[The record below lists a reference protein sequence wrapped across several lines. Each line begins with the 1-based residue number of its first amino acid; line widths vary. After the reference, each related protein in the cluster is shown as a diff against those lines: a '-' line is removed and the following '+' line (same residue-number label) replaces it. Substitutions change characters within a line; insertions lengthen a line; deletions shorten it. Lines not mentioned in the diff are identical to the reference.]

1 VSEVFIV
8 INGGGKVA
16 SYLARTLIERGH
28 DVALIEKRSAV
39 AEKLASELPK
49 RPLIILGDGC
59 DVSFQED
66 AGVGHADVFAA
77 VTGDDDDNLVSCQLA
92 KTAFGVPRA
101 VARVNNPKNEH
112 IFNALGIEAIS
123 STTII
128 SRMIEEESTIGDI
141 RTLATLRK
149 GNMAVVEIELPTD
162 RCVVCDKRVSELR
175 LPVDCVLFAI
185 VRGDEIMTVHGDT
198 SLQAGDVVMAF
209 TSVEHEATLKRALT
223 GG

>member
-1 VSEVFIV
+1 MFIV

-16 SYLARTLIERGH
+16 SFLANTLLENGH
-28 DVALIEKRSAV
+28 SIALIEKRQVIA
-39 AEKLASELPK
+39 AKLAAELPK
-49 RPLIILGDGC
+49 HPMIILGDGC

-92 KTAFGVPRA
+92 KTAFGVPRC
-101 VARVNNPKNEH
+101 VARVNNPKNQH

-123 STTII
+123 STSII
-128 SRMIEEESTIGDI
+128 ARMIEEEAAIGDM
-141 RTLATLRK
+141 RTLANLRK

-162 RCVVCDKRVSELR
+162 RCVVCDKKVRDLR

-185 VRGDEIMTVHGDT
+185 VRGDDVITVHGET
-198 SLQAGDVVMAF
+198 TLQAGDVVVAF
-209 TSVEHEATLKRALT
+209 TAVQHEANLKRALT
-223 GG
+223 GE

>member
-1 VSEVFIV
+1 VFIV
-8 INGGGKVA
+8 VNGGGKVA
-16 SYLARTLIERGH
+16 SYLAQHLIQRGH
-28 DVALIEKRSAV
+28 NVALIEKRPEV
-39 AEKLASELPK
+39 AQKLSTELPK
-49 RPLIILGDGC
+49 HPLIIVGDGC

-149 GNMAVVEIELPTD
+149 GNMAVVEIQLPTD
-162 RCVVCDKRVSELR
+162 RCVVCDKRVADLK
-175 LPVDCVLFAI
+175 LPVDCVMFAI
-185 VRGDEIMTVHGDT
+185 VRGEEIMTVHGDT
-198 SLQAGDVVMAF
+198 TLQAGDVIMSF
-209 TSVEHEATLKRALT
+209 TNVQHEEALKRALT
-223 GG
+223 GE

>member
-1 VSEVFIV
+1 
-8 INGGGKVA
+8 
-16 SYLARTLIERGH
+16 
-28 DVALIEKRSAV
+28 V
-39 AEKLASELPK
+39 AEKLASELP
-49 RPLIILGDGC
+49 RHPLIIIGDGC
-59 DVSFQED
+59 DVAFQED
-66 AGVGHADVFAA
+66 AGVSHADVFAA

-162 RCVVCDKRVSELR
+162 RCVVCDKRVADLK

-185 VRGDEIMTVHGDT
+185 VRGEEIMTVHGDT
-198 SLQAGDVVMAF
+198 TLQAGDVVMAF

-223 GG
+223 GE

>member
-1 VSEVFIV
+1 VFIV
-8 INGGGKVA
+8 VNGGGKVA
-16 SYLARTLIERGH
+16 SYLAQHLILRGH
-28 DVALIEKRSAV
+28 DVALIEKRSEV
-39 AEKLASELPK
+39 AEKLSTELPK
-49 RPLIILGDGC
+49 HPLIIIGDGC

-162 RCVVCDKRVSELR
+162 RCVVCDKRVADLK

-185 VRGDEIMTVHGDT
+185 VRGEEVMTVHGDT
-198 SLQAGDVVMAF
+198 TLEAGDVIMAF
-209 TSVEHEATLKRALT
+209 TNVEHEATLKRALT
-223 GG
+223 GE

>member
-1 VSEVFIV
+1 MLLMWERTVFLLMNISSAISSLLLPWPIRRRTWNSVGVSWSSVF
-8 INGGGKVA
+8 
-16 SYLARTLIERGH
+16 SL
-28 DVALIEKRSAV
+28 S
-39 AEKLASELPK
+39 S
-49 RPLIILGDGC
+49 RPGDGC
-59 DVSFQED
+59 DVAYQED

-128 SRMIEEESTIGDI
+128 ARMIEEESTIGDI
-141 RTLATLRK
+141 RTLATLRR

-162 RCVVCDKRVSELR
+162 RCVVCDKRVSELK

-185 VRGDEIMTVHGDT
+185 VRGDDVMTVHGET
-198 SLQAGDVVMAF
+198 TLQPGDVIMAF
-209 TSVEHEATLKRALT
+209 TNVEHEATLKRALT
-223 GG
+223 GE

>member
-1 VSEVFIV
+1 MFIV
-8 INGGGKVA
+8 CNGGGKVA
-16 SYLARTLIERGH
+16 SYLAKHLIERGH
-28 DVALIEKRSAV
+28 DVAVIEKRSEI
-39 AEKLASELPK
+39 AEKLATELP
-49 RPLIILGDGC
+49 RHPLIIVGDGC

-92 KTAFGVPRA
+92 MTAFGVPRA

-128 SRMIEEESTIGDI
+128 ARMIEEESTIGDI
-141 RTLATLRK
+141 RTLATLRR

-162 RCVVCDKRVSELR
+162 RCVVCDKRVSELK

-185 VRGDEIMTVHGDT
+185 VRGDDVMTVHGET
-198 SLQAGDVVMAF
+198 TLQAGDVIMAF
-209 TSVEHEATLKRALT
+209 TNVEHEATLKRALT
-223 GG
+223 GE

>member
-1 VSEVFIV
+1 MFIV

-16 SYLARTLIERGH
+16 SYLARTLIESGH
-28 DVALIEKRSAV
+28 AVALIEKRPEV

-49 RPLIILGDGC
+49 HPLIIIGDGC
-59 DVSFQED
+59 DVTFQED

-77 VTGDDDDNLVSCQLA
+77 ATGDDDDNLVSCQLA
-92 KTAFGVPRA
+92 RTAFGVPRS

-128 SRMIEEESTIGDI
+128 SRMIEEETTIGDI

-185 VRGDEIMTVHGDT
+185 VRGDDIMTVHGDT
-198 SLQAGDVVMAF
+198 TLQSGDMVMAF
-209 TSVEHEATLKRALT
+209 THVEHEATLKKALT
-223 GG
+223 GE

>member
-1 VSEVFIV
+1 VFIV
-8 INGGGKVA
+8 VNGGGKVA
-16 SYLARTLIERGH
+16 SYLAQHLILRGH
-28 DVALIEKRSAV
+28 SVAVIEKRPEV
-39 AEKLASELPK
+39 AEKLSSELPK
-49 RPLIILGDGC
+49 HPLIIVGDGC

-162 RCVVCDKRVSELR
+162 RCVVCDKRVSELK
-175 LPVDCVLFAI
+175 LPVDCVMFAI
-185 VRGDEIMTVHGDT
+185 VRGEEIMTVHGDT
-198 SLQAGDVVMAF
+198 TLQAGDVVMAF
-209 TSVEHEATLKRALT
+209 TNVEHEQALKRALT
-223 GG
+223 GE

>member
-1 VSEVFIV
+1 MFIV

-16 SYLARTLIERGH
+16 SFLARTLIERGH
-28 DVALIEKRSAV
+28 NVALIEKRSEV

-49 RPLIILGDGC
+49 HPLIILGDGC
-59 DVSFQED
+59 DVQFQED

-101 VARVNNPKNEH
+101 VARVNNPKNQH
-112 IFNALGIEAIS
+112 IFNALGVEAIS

-128 SRMIEEESTIGDI
+128 ARMIEEESTIGDI
-141 RTLATLRK
+141 HTLASLRK

-162 RCVVCDKRVSELR
+162 RCVVCDKRVADLH
-175 LPVDCVLFAI
+175 LPIDCVLFAI
-185 VRGDEIMTVHGDT
+185 VRGENVITVHGDT
-198 SLQAGDVVMAF
+198 TMQAGDVVVAF
-209 TSVEHEATLKRALT
+209 TAVEHEAALKRALT
-223 GG
+223 GV

>member
-1 VSEVFIV
+1 MFIV

-16 SYLARTLIERGH
+16 SFLARTLLDNGH
-28 DVALIEKRSAV
+28 SIALIEKRDTV
-39 AEKLASELPK
+39 AEKLATELPK
-49 RPLIILGDGC
+49 HPLIILGDGC

-92 KTAFGVPRA
+92 KTAFGAPRC
-101 VARVNNPKNEH
+101 VARVNNPKNAH

-123 STTII
+123 STSII
-128 SRMIEEESTIGDI
+128 ARMIEEETAIGDL
-141 RTLATLRK
+141 RTLASLRK

-162 RCVVCDKRVSELR
+162 RCRVCDKKVRDLA

-185 VRGDEIMTVHGDT
+185 VRGDDVITVHGDT
-198 SLQAGDVVMAF
+198 TLQAGDVVVAF
-209 TSVEHEATLKRALT
+209 TAVQHEANLKRALT
-223 GG
+223 GE

>member
-1 VSEVFIV
+1 VFIV

-28 DVALIEKRSAV
+28 AVALIEKRPEIAN
-39 AEKLASELPK
+39 KLASELPK
-49 RPLIILGDGC
+49 HPLIIVGDGC
-59 DVSFQED
+59 DVAFQED

-92 KTAFGVPRA
+92 RTAFGVPRSI
-101 VARVNNPKNEH
+101 ARVNNPKNEH

-128 SRMIEEESTIGDI
+128 SRMIEEESVIGDI

-149 GNMAVVEIELPTD
+149 GNMAVVEIELPRD
-162 RCVVCDKRVSELR
+162 RCIVCDKRVADLR
-175 LPVDCVLFAI
+175 LPVDCVMFAI
-185 VRGDEIMTVHGDT
+185 IRGEEIMTVHGDT
-198 SLQAGDVVMAF
+198 TLQPGDVVLAF
-209 TSVEHEATLKRALT
+209 TSVEHEAALKKALT
-223 GG
+223 GA

>member
-1 VSEVFIV
+1 MYIV
-8 INGGGKVA
+8 VNGGGKVA
-16 SYLARTLIERGH
+16 SYLARTLIDRGH
-28 DVALIEKRSAV
+28 AVALIEKREPV
-39 AEKLASELPK
+39 ARKLATELPG
-49 RPLIILGDGC
+49 RPLIIVGDGC
-59 DVSFQED
+59 TVSVQED

-77 VTGDDDDNLVSCQLA
+77 VTGEDDDNLVSCQLA
-92 KTAFGVPRA
+92 KTVYGVPRT

-162 RCVVCDKRVSELR
+162 RCVVCDKRVADLH
-175 LPVDCVLFAI
+175 LPVDCVMFAI
-185 VRGDEIMTVHGDT
+185 VRGEEIMTVHGDT
-198 SLQAGDVVMAF
+198 TMRPGDVVMAF
-209 TSVEHEATLKRALT
+209 TSVSAEEALKKALT
-223 GG
+223 GE

>member
-1 VSEVFIV
+1 MFIV

-16 SYLARTLIERGH
+16 SYLARTLIERNH
-28 DVALIEKRSAV
+28 SVALIEKREDV
-39 AEKLASELPK
+39 AEKLATELPK

-92 KTAFGVPRA
+92 KTAYGVPRC
-101 VARVNNPKNEH
+101 VARVNNPKNQH

-123 STTII
+123 STSII
-128 SRMIEEESTIGDI
+128 ARMIEEETTIGDI
-141 RTLATLRK
+141 RTLASLRK

-162 RCVVCDKRVSELR
+162 RCVVCDVAVKDLK

-185 VRGDEIMTVHGDT
+185 VRGEDVITVHGET
-198 SLQAGDVVMAF
+198 TMQPGDVVVAF
-209 TSVEHEATLKRALT
+209 TAVEHEGALKRALT
-223 GG
+223 GE

>member
-1 VSEVFIV
+1 MYIV
-8 INGGGKVA
+8 VNGGGKVA
-16 SYLARTLIERGH
+16 SYLARYLIERGH
-28 DVALIEKRSAV
+28 SVALIEKRPEV
-39 AEKLASELPK
+39 AEKLSSELPK
-49 RPLIILGDGC
+49 HPLIIIGDGC

-128 SRMIEEESTIGDI
+128 SRMIEEESVIGDI

-149 GNMAVVEIELPTD
+149 GNMAVVEIELPVD
-162 RCVVCDKRVSELR
+162 RCVVCNKRVAELN

-198 SLQAGDVVMAF
+198 TLEPGDVVMAF
-209 TSVEHEATLKRALT
+209 TSTEHEATLKRALT
-223 GG
+223 GE

>member
-1 VSEVFIV
+1 VYIV
-8 INGGGKVA
+8 VNGGGKVA
-16 SYLARTLIERGH
+16 SYLARQLIERGH
-28 DVALIEKRSAV
+28 NVAVIEKRPDIAD
-39 AEKLASELPK
+39 KLAGELPK
-49 RPLIILGDGC
+49 HPLIIVGDGC

-112 IFNALGIEAIS
+112 IFHALGIEAIS

-141 RTLATLRK
+141 RTLASLRK
-149 GNMAVVEIELPTD
+149 GNMAVVEVQLPTD
-162 RCVVCDKRVSELR
+162 RCVVCDVAVRDLN

-185 VRGDEIMTVHGDT
+185 IRGEEIMTVHGDT
-198 SLQAGDVVMAF
+198 TLKPGDVILAF
-209 TSVEHEATLKRALT
+209 TGVEHEPVLKRALT
-223 GG
+223 GE

>member
-1 VSEVFIV
+1 
-8 INGGGKVA
+8 
-16 SYLARTLIERGH
+16 
-28 DVALIEKRSAV
+28 
-39 AEKLASELPK
+39 LPNY
-49 RPLIILGDGC
+49 PLIIIGDGC
-59 DVSFQED
+59 DVAFQED

-77 VTGDDDDNLVSCQLA
+77 VTGDDNDNLVSCQLA
-92 KTAFGVPRA
+92 KTLFAVPRT

-149 GNMAVVEIELPTD
+149 GAMAVVEIELPTD
-162 RCVVCDKRVSELR
+162 RCIVCNKPVSDLH

-185 VRGDEIMTVHGDT
+185 VRGEEIMTVHGGT
-198 SLQAGDVVMAF
+198 TLEPGDVVMAF
-209 TSVEHEATLKRALT
+209 TNVAAEATLKKALT
-223 GG
+223 GE

>member
-1 VSEVFIV
+1 VFIV
-8 INGGGKVA
+8 VNGGGKVA
-16 SYLARTLIERGH
+16 SYLARQLIERGH
-28 DVALIEKRSAV
+28 QVALIEKRPEV
-39 AEKLASELPK
+39 AEKLSTELSK
-49 RPLIILGDGC
+49 HPLIIIGDGC

-162 RCVVCDKRVSELR
+162 RCVVCDKRVADLK

-185 VRGDEIMTVHGDT
+185 VRGEEIMTVHGDT
-198 SLQAGDVVMAF
+198 TLQAGDVVMAF
-209 TSVEHEATLKRALT
+209 TNVEHEEALKRALT
-223 GG
+223 GE

>member
-1 VSEVFIV
+1 VFIV
-8 INGGGKVA
+8 VNGGGKVA
-16 SYLARTLIERGH
+16 SYLARHLIERGH
-28 DVALIEKRSAV
+28 SVALIEKRPEV
-39 AEKLASELPK
+39 AEKLSTELSGH
-49 RPLIILGDGC
+49 PLIIVGDGC

-162 RCVVCDKRVSELR
+162 RCVVCDKRVADLK

-185 VRGDEIMTVHGDT
+185 VRGEEIMTVHGDT
-198 SLQAGDVVMAF
+198 TLQAGDVVMAF
-209 TSVEHEATLKRALT
+209 TNVEHEEALKRALT
-223 GG
+223 GE